1 MKIYWI
7 YLLYFIISVWLTLK
21 VGNSL
26 HRDGRQW
33 IIHLLGD
40 LQLADKINDMLLLGY
55 RLLNLGYLLMTL
67 MLGRV
72 ADASL
77 PSMIHFLSAKLGLI
91 MMILAWL
98 HFQNIGLLILFSK
111 LKSQHKWNL

>member
-1 MKIYWI
+1 MKVYWI
-7 YLLYFIISVWLTLK
+7 YLLYFIISVWLTLR

-33 IIHLLGD
+33 IIHLLD
-40 LQLADKINDMLLLGY
+40 DIQLADKINDILLLGY
-55 RLLNLGYLLMTL
+55 RLLNIGYLLLTL
-67 MLGRV
+67 MLSRV
-72 ADASL
+72 TNESL
-77 PSMIHFLSAKLGLI
+77 TAMMHFLSAKLGLI
-91 MMILAWL
+91 LMILAWL